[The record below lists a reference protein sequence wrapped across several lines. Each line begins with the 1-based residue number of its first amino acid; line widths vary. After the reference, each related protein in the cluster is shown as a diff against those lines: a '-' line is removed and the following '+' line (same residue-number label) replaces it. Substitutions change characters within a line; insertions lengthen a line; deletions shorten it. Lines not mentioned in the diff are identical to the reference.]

1 MTFVINKTLS
11 GISFEKA
18 KEKTVENLKSEGF
31 GILTEIDIQATMKN
45 KLGKEYRPFVILG
58 ACNPNYADKVLGIDP
73 HISAFLPCN
82 VTVRTLEDGNIEVA
96 AVDPIAAMGGIGIP
110 EVEPFARD
118 VYEKL
123 KRVINSL

>member
-1 MTFVINKTLS
+1 MKFVINKTIK

-18 KEKTVENLKSEGF
+18 KEKTFENLKSEGF
-31 GILTEIDIQATMKN
+31 GVLTEIDIQATMKN
-45 KLGKEYRPFVILG
+45 KLGKAYRPFVIFG
-58 ACNPNYADKVLGIDP
+58 ACNPTYADKVLSIDP

-82 VTVRTLEDGNIEVA
+82 VTLRSLEDGSIEIA
-96 AVDPIAAMGGIGIP
+96 AVDPMAAMGGIGIP

-123 KRVINSL
+123 KRVIDSL